1 MVINEREFPVV
12 IQAFQPSANGE
23 LFVAEQMVN
32 NQAEVDSFS
41 SRYAGYVIKA
51 RVVTQNELVTDRD
64 GYRDDNTIRRD
75 NTVRRNHDA
84 TRRTAMHRR
93 GMPAW
98 AILLLIVVVLVV
110 VGFTTGWIQRTF
122 ELNL

>member
-12 IQAFQPSANGE
+12 VQAYQPSANGE
-23 LFVAEQMVN
+23 LFVAEQMVRT
-32 NQAEVDSFS
+32 QVEVDTFS

-51 RVVTQNELVTDRD
+51 RVVKENEMVPEYSNGTGD
-64 GYRDDNTIRRD
+64 
-75 NTVRRNHDA
+75 V
-84 TRRTAMHRR
+84 RRTAVHRR
-93 GMPAW
+93 GIPAW
-98 AILLLIVVVLVV
+98 AIFLLIVVVLVV

>member
-1 MVINEREFPVV
+1 MVINEREYPVV
-12 IQAFQPSANGE
+12 VQAFQPSANGE

-51 RVVTQNELVTDRD
+51 RIAKENELITDHNN
-64 GYRDDNTIRRD
+64 G
-75 NTVRRNHDA
+75 
-84 TRRTAMHRR
+84 TRRTAVPRR
-93 GMPAW
+93 GIPAW